1 VLVVGADDLVQ
12 RRYVQTGE
20 LVGNLRVV
28 TSGLNANDL
37 IVVGDLWRASPG
49 TKVTPQLTEIGQ

>member
-1 VLVVGADDLVQ
+1 MDADDLVQ

-28 TSGLNANDL
+28 TSGLNANDHV
-37 IVVGDLWRASPG
+37 VVGELWRASPG